1 MKKRGRRAAA
11 LLLAGLLGV
20 GSAMQAQATDT
31 QIDAAQKEK
40 EQLEQQ
46 KQAAE
51 AEKSAL
57 ADQLNGIIAKMQE
70 TNAKVDEK
78 AAEIEQ
84 AENDLVNAKV
94 DENNQYESMKKR
106 IRFMYENG
114 GNELLEII
122 FSSESMAELLN
133 KAEYVSKITEY
144 DRDMLVEFQKIVAE
158 VQERE
163 DSLKKEY
170 EELGALQAQ
179 LGEQQTQVQT
189 LLDSKGIEIAN
200 LESAI
205 GTKSAEL
212 QALIEKA
219 KAEEEARRQAELAQQ
234 EQQKPSGGGSTSS
247 GGGSS
252 SSGGSSNSGG
262 SYVPPGDDVVT
273 GNGTLS
279 HPCPS
284 GYETS
289 GFGYRSFDNS
299 FHKGIDYGTGGA
311 AVPTYAAADGKVL
324 IAGWSNSA
332 GNWVVIQHSGGLVTK
347 YMHHSALSVS
357 AGQYV
362 SKGQQLGLTGNTGNS
377 AGVHL
382 HFQVELNGTPVN
394 PKNYY

>member
-1 MKKRGRRAAA
+1 MKKRYRKTAA
-11 LLLAGLLGV
+11 LLLAGLLSM
-20 GSAMQAQATDT
+20 GSALQAGATDT

-51 AEKSAL
+51 QEQNAL
-57 ADQLNGIIAKMQE
+57 SEQLNSIIAQMQE
-70 TNAKVDEK
+70 TNAKVDQK
-78 AAEIEQ
+78 AVEIEQ
-84 AENDLVNAKV
+84 AENDLINAKI

-114 GNELLEII
+114 GGELLEIL
-122 FSSESMAELLN
+122 FTSDSMAELLN
-133 KAEYVSKITEY
+133 KAEYISKITEY
-144 DRDMLVEFQKIVAE
+144 DRNMLVEFQKIVTE
-158 VQERE
+158 VQEKE
-163 DSLKKEY
+163 AALKAEY

-205 GTKSAEL
+205 GAKASEL

-219 KAEEEARRQAELAQQ
+219 KAEEEARKQAELAQQ
-234 EQQKPSGGGSTSS
+234 QQQKPSGGN
-247 GGGSS
+247 S
-252 SSGGSSNSGG
+252 SSGNNSSGG
-262 SYVPPGDDVVT
+262 SYVPPGDNVIS
-273 GNGTLS
+273 GNGTFA

-284 GYETS
+284 GYLTS
-289 GFGYRSFDNS
+289 GFGYRDFDNS
-299 FHKGIDYGTGGA
+299 FHKGVDFGTGGA
-311 AVPTYAAADGKVL
+311 AVPTYAAADGRVL

-357 AGQYV
+357 SGQYV

-382 HFQVELNGTPVN
+382 HFQVELNGKPVD
-394 PKNYY
+394 PFNYL

>member
-1 MKKRGRRAAA
+1 MKKRYRKTAA
-11 LLLAGLLGV
+11 LLLAGILSLGSVLQV
-20 GSAMQAQATDT
+20 GATDT

-51 AEKSAL
+51 QEQNAL
-57 ADQLNGIIAKMQE
+57 SEQLNSIIAQMQE
-70 TNAKVDEK
+70 TNAKVDQK
-78 AAEIEQ
+78 AVEIEQ
-84 AENDLVNAKV
+84 AENDLINAKI

-114 GNELLEII
+114 GGELLEIL
-122 FSSESMAELLN
+122 FTSDSMAELLN
-133 KAEYVSKITEY
+133 KAEYISKITEY
-144 DRDMLVEFQKIVAE
+144 DRNMLVEFQKIVTE
-158 VQERE
+158 VQEKE
-163 DSLKKEY
+163 AALKAEY

-205 GTKSAEL
+205 GAKASEL

-219 KAEEEARRQAELAQQ
+219 KAEEEARKQAELAQQ
-234 EQQKPSGGGSTSS
+234 QQQKPSGGN
-247 GGGSS
+247 S
-252 SSGGSSNSGG
+252 SSGNNSSGG
-262 SYVPPGDDVVT
+262 SYVPPGDNVIS
-273 GNGTLS
+273 GNGTFA

-284 GYETS
+284 GYLTS
-289 GFGYRSFDNS
+289 GFGYRDFDNS
-299 FHKGIDYGTGGA
+299 FHKGVDFGTGGA
-311 AVPTYAAADGKVL
+311 AVPTYAAADGRVL

-357 AGQYV
+357 SGQYV

-382 HFQVELNGTPVN
+382 HFQVELNGRPVD
-394 PKNYY
+394 PFNYLS

>member
-1 MKKRGRRAAA
+1 MKKRCRKTAA
-11 LLLAGLLGV
+11 LLLAGLLSM
-20 GSAMQAQATDT
+20 GSVLQAGATDT

-46 KQAAE
+46 KQAVE
-51 AEKSAL
+51 QEQKAL
-57 ADQLNGIIAKMQE
+57 SEQLNSIIVQMQE
-70 TNAKVDEK
+70 TNAKVDQK
-78 AAEIEQ
+78 AVEIEQ
-84 AENDLVNAKV
+84 AENDLINAKI

-114 GNELLEII
+114 GGELLEIL
-122 FSSESMAELLN
+122 FTSDSMAELLN
-133 KAEYVSKITEY
+133 KAEYISKITEY
-144 DRDMLVEFQKIVAE
+144 DRNMLVEFQKIVTE
-158 VQERE
+158 VQEKE
-163 DSLKKEY
+163 DALRAEY

-205 GTKSAEL
+205 GAKASEL

-219 KAEEEARRQAELAQQ
+219 KAEEEARKQAELAQQ
-234 EQQKPSGGGSTSS
+234 QKPSGGNSSSGNNSS
-247 GGGSS
+247 GGG
-252 SSGGSSNSGG
+252 N
-262 SYVPPGDDVVT
+262 YVPPGDNVIA
-273 GNGTLS
+273 GNGTFA

-284 GYETS
+284 GYLTS
-289 GFGYRSFDNS
+289 GFGYRDFDNS
-299 FHKGIDYGTGGA
+299 FHKGVDFGTGGA
-311 AVPTYAAADGKVL
+311 AVPTYAAADGRVL

-357 AGQYV
+357 SGQYV

-382 HFQVELNGTPVN
+382 HFQVELNGKPVD
-394 PKNYY
+394 PFNYL

>member
-1 MKKRGRRAAA
+1 MKKRYRKTAA
-11 LLLAGLLGV
+11 LLLAGLLSM
-20 GSAMQAQATDT
+20 GSVLQAGATDT

-51 AEKSAL
+51 QEQNAL
-57 ADQLNGIIAKMQE
+57 SEQLNSIIAQMQE
-70 TNAKVDEK
+70 TNAKVDQK
-78 AAEIEQ
+78 AVEIEQ
-84 AENDLVNAKV
+84 AENDLINAKI

-114 GNELLEII
+114 GGELLEIL
-122 FSSESMAELLN
+122 FTSDSMAELLN
-133 KAEYVSKITEY
+133 KAEYISKITEY
-144 DRDMLVEFQKIVAE
+144 DRNMLVEFQKIVTE
-158 VQERE
+158 VQEKE
-163 DSLKKEY
+163 AALKAEY

-205 GTKSAEL
+205 GAKASEL

-219 KAEEEARRQAELAQQ
+219 KAEEEARKQAELAQQ
-234 EQQKPSGGGSTSS
+234 QQQKPSGGN
-247 GGGSS
+247 S
-252 SSGGSSNSGG
+252 SSGNNSGGG
-262 SYVPPGDDVVT
+262 SYVPPGDNVIS
-273 GNGTLS
+273 GNGTFV

-284 GYETS
+284 GYLTS
-289 GFGYRSFDNS
+289 GFGYRDFDNS
-299 FHKGIDYGTGGA
+299 FHKGVDFGTGGA
-311 AVPTYAAADGKVL
+311 AVPTYAAADGRVL

-357 AGQYV
+357 SGQYV

-382 HFQVELNGTPVN
+382 HFQVELNGKPVD
-394 PKNYY
+394 PFNYLS

>member
-1 MKKRGRRAAA
+1 MKKRYRKTAA
-11 LLLAGLLGV
+11 LLLAGILSLGSVLQV
-20 GSAMQAQATDT
+20 GATDT

-51 AEKSAL
+51 QEQNAL
-57 ADQLNGIIAKMQE
+57 SEQLNSIIAQMQE
-70 TNAKVDEK
+70 TNAKVDQK
-78 AAEIEQ
+78 AVEIEQ
-84 AENDLVNAKV
+84 AENDLINAKI

-114 GNELLEII
+114 GGELLEIL
-122 FSSESMAELLN
+122 FTSDSMAELLN
-133 KAEYVSKITEY
+133 KAEYISKITEY
-144 DRDMLVEFQKIVAE
+144 DRNMLVEFQKIVTE
-158 VQERE
+158 VQEKE
-163 DSLKKEY
+163 AALKAEY
-170 EELGALQAQ
+170 EELGALQAR

-205 GTKSAEL
+205 GAKASEF

-219 KAEEEARRQAELAQQ
+219 KAEEEARKQAELAQQ
-234 EQQKPSGGGSTSS
+234 QQQKPSGGN
-247 GGGSS
+247 S
-252 SSGGSSNSGG
+252 SSGNNSSGG
-262 SYVPPGDDVVT
+262 SYVPPGDNVIS
-273 GNGTLS
+273 GNGTFA

-284 GYETS
+284 GYLTS
-289 GFGYRSFDNS
+289 GFGYRDFDNS
-299 FHKGIDYGTGGA
+299 FHKGVDFGTGGA
-311 AVPTYAAADGKVL
+311 AVPTYAAADGRVL

-357 AGQYV
+357 SGQYV

-382 HFQVELNGTPVN
+382 HFQVELNGKPVD
-394 PKNYY
+394 PFNYL

>member
-1 MKKRGRRAAA
+1 MKKRYRKTAA
-11 LLLAGLLGV
+11 LLLAGLLSM
-20 GSAMQAQATDT
+20 GSVLQAGATDT

-51 AEKSAL
+51 QEKNAL
-57 ADQLNGIIAKMQE
+57 SEQLNSIIAQMQE
-70 TNAKVDEK
+70 TNAKVDQK
-78 AAEIEQ
+78 AVEIEQ
-84 AENDLVNAKV
+84 AENDLINAKI

-114 GNELLEII
+114 GGELLEIL
-122 FSSESMAELLN
+122 FTSDSMAELLN
-133 KAEYVSKITEY
+133 KAEYISKITEY
-144 DRDMLVEFQKIVAE
+144 DRNMLVEFQKIVTE
-158 VQERE
+158 VQEKE
-163 DSLKKEY
+163 AALKAEY

-205 GTKSAEL
+205 GAKASEL

-219 KAEEEARRQAELAQQ
+219 KAEEEARKQAELAQQ
-234 EQQKPSGGGSTSS
+234 QQQKPSGGN
-247 GGGSS
+247 S
-252 SSGGSSNSGG
+252 SSGNNSGGG
-262 SYVPPGDDVVT
+262 SYVPPGDNVIS
-273 GNGTLS
+273 GNGTFA

-284 GYETS
+284 GYLTS
-289 GFGYRSFDNS
+289 GFGYRDFDNS
-299 FHKGIDYGTGGA
+299 FHKGVDFGTGGA
-311 AVPTYAAADGKVL
+311 AVPTYAAADGRVL
-324 IAGWSNSA
+324 MAGWSNSA

-357 AGQYV
+357 TGQYV

-382 HFQVELNGTPVN
+382 HFQVELNGKPVD
-394 PKNYY
+394 PFNYLS

>member
-1 MKKRGRRAAA
+1 MKKRYRKTAA
-11 LLLAGLLGV
+11 LLLAGLLSM
-20 GSAMQAQATDT
+20 GSVLQAGATDT

-51 AEKSAL
+51 QEKNAL
-57 ADQLNGIIAKMQE
+57 SEQLNSIIAQMQE
-70 TNAKVDEK
+70 TNAKVDQK
-78 AAEIEQ
+78 AVEIEQ
-84 AENDLVNAKV
+84 AENDLINAKI

-114 GNELLEII
+114 GGELLEIL
-122 FSSESMAELLN
+122 FTSDSMAELLN
-133 KAEYVSKITEY
+133 KAEYISKITEY
-144 DRDMLVEFQKIVAE
+144 DRNMLVEFQKIVTE
-158 VQERE
+158 VQEKE
-163 DSLKKEY
+163 AALKAEY

-205 GTKSAEL
+205 GAKASEL

-219 KAEEEARRQAELAQQ
+219 KAEEEARKQAELAQQ
-234 EQQKPSGGGSTSS
+234 QQQKPSGGN
-247 GGGSS
+247 S
-252 SSGGSSNSGG
+252 SSGNNSSGG
-262 SYVPPGDDVVT
+262 SYVPPGDNVIS
-273 GNGTLS
+273 GNGTFA

-284 GYETS
+284 GYLTS
-289 GFGYRSFDNS
+289 GFGYRDFDNS
-299 FHKGIDYGTGGA
+299 FHKGVDFGTGGA
-311 AVPTYAAADGKVL
+311 AVPTYAAADGRVL

-357 AGQYV
+357 SGQYV

-382 HFQVELNGTPVN
+382 HFQVELNGKPVD
-394 PKNYY
+394 PFNYLS

>member
-1 MKKRGRRAAA
+1 MKKRCRKTAA
-11 LLLAGLLGV
+11 LLLAGLLSM
-20 GSAMQAQATDT
+20 GSVLQAGATDT

-46 KQAAE
+46 KQAVE
-51 AEKSAL
+51 QEQKVLSE
-57 ADQLNGIIAKMQE
+57 QLNSIIVQMQE
-70 TNAKVDEK
+70 TNAKVDQK
-78 AAEIEQ
+78 AVEIEQ
-84 AENDLVNAKV
+84 AENDLINAKI

-114 GNELLEII
+114 GGELLEIL
-122 FSSESMAELLN
+122 FTSDSMAELLN
-133 KAEYVSKITEY
+133 KAEYISKITEY
-144 DRDMLVEFQKIVAE
+144 DRNMLVEFQKIVTE
-158 VQERE
+158 VQEKE
-163 DSLKKEY
+163 DALRAEY

-205 GTKSAEL
+205 GAKASEL

-219 KAEEEARRQAELAQQ
+219 KAEEEARKQAELAQQ
-234 EQQKPSGGGSTSS
+234 QKPSGGNSSSGNNSS
-247 GGGSS
+247 GGG
-252 SSGGSSNSGG
+252 N
-262 SYVPPGDDVVT
+262 YVPPGDNVIA
-273 GNGTLS
+273 GNGTFA

-284 GYETS
+284 GYLTS
-289 GFGYRSFDNS
+289 GFGYRDFDNS
-299 FHKGIDYGTGGA
+299 FHKGVDFGTGGA
-311 AVPTYAAADGKVL
+311 AVPTYAAADGRVL

-357 AGQYV
+357 SGQYV

-382 HFQVELNGTPVN
+382 HFQVELNGKPVD
-394 PKNYY
+394 PFNYL

>member
-1 MKKRGRRAAA
+1 MKKRCRKTAA
-11 LLLAGLLGV
+11 LLLAGLLSM
-20 GSAMQAQATDT
+20 GSVLQAGATDT

-46 KQAAE
+46 KQAVE
-51 AEKSAL
+51 QEQKVLSE
-57 ADQLNGIIAKMQE
+57 QLNSIIVQMQE
-70 TNAKVDEK
+70 TNAKVDKK
-78 AAEIEQ
+78 AVEIEQ
-84 AENDLVNAKV
+84 AENDLINAKI

-114 GNELLEII
+114 GGELLEIL
-122 FSSESMAELLN
+122 FTSDSMAELLN
-133 KAEYVSKITEY
+133 KAEYISKITEY
-144 DRDMLVEFQKIVAE
+144 DRNMLVEFQKIVTE
-158 VQERE
+158 VQEKE
-163 DSLKKEY
+163 DALRAEY

-205 GTKSAEL
+205 GAKASEL

-219 KAEEEARRQAELAQQ
+219 KAEEEARKQAELAQQ
-234 EQQKPSGGGSTSS
+234 QKPSGGNSSSGNNSS
-247 GGGSS
+247 GGG
-252 SSGGSSNSGG
+252 N
-262 SYVPPGDDVVT
+262 YVPPGDNVIA
-273 GNGTLS
+273 GNGTFA

-284 GYETS
+284 GYLTS
-289 GFGYRSFDNS
+289 GFGYRDFDNS
-299 FHKGIDYGTGGA
+299 FHKGVDFGTGGA
-311 AVPTYAAADGKVL
+311 AVPTYAAADGRVL

-357 AGQYV
+357 SGQYV

-382 HFQVELNGTPVN
+382 HFQVELNGKPVD
-394 PKNYY
+394 PFNYL

>member
-1 MKKRGRRAAA
+1 MKKRYRKTAA
-11 LLLAGLLGV
+11 LLLAGLLSM
-20 GSAMQAQATDT
+20 GSVLQAGATDT

-51 AEKSAL
+51 QEQNAL
-57 ADQLNGIIAKMQE
+57 SEQLNSIIAQMQE
-70 TNAKVDEK
+70 TNAKVDQK
-78 AAEIEQ
+78 AVEIEQ
-84 AENDLVNAKV
+84 AENDLINAKI

-114 GNELLEII
+114 GGELLEIL
-122 FSSESMAELLN
+122 FTSDSMAELLN
-133 KAEYVSKITEY
+133 KAEYISKITEY
-144 DRDMLVEFQKIVAE
+144 DRNMLVEFQKIVTE
-158 VQERE
+158 VQEKE
-163 DSLKKEY
+163 AALKAEY
-170 EELGALQAQ
+170 EELGALQAR

-205 GTKSAEL
+205 GAKASEL

-219 KAEEEARRQAELAQQ
+219 KAEEEARKQAELAQQ
-234 EQQKPSGGGSTSS
+234 QQQKPSGGN
-247 GGGSS
+247 S
-252 SSGGSSNSGG
+252 SSGNNSSGG
-262 SYVPPGDDVVT
+262 SYVPPGDNVIS
-273 GNGTLS
+273 GNGTFA

-284 GYETS
+284 GYLTS
-289 GFGYRSFDNS
+289 GFGYRDFDNS
-299 FHKGIDYGTGGA
+299 FHKGVDFGTGGA
-311 AVPTYAAADGKVL
+311 AVPTYAAADGRVL

-357 AGQYV
+357 SGQYV

-382 HFQVELNGTPVN
+382 HFQVELNGRPVD
-394 PKNYY
+394 PFNYLS

>member
-1 MKKRGRRAAA
+1 MKKRYRKTAA
-11 LLLAGLLGV
+11 LLLAGLLSM
-20 GSAMQAQATDT
+20 GSVLQAGATDT

-51 AEKSAL
+51 QEQNAL
-57 ADQLNGIIAKMQE
+57 SEQLNSIIAQMQE
-70 TNAKVDEK
+70 TNAKVDQK
-78 AAEIEQ
+78 AVEIEQ
-84 AENDLVNAKV
+84 AENDLINAKI

-114 GNELLEII
+114 GGELLEIL
-122 FSSESMAELLN
+122 FTSDSMAELLN
-133 KAEYVSKITEY
+133 KAEYISKITEY
-144 DRDMLVEFQKIVAE
+144 DRNMLVEFQKIVTE
-158 VQERE
+158 VQEKE
-163 DSLKKEY
+163 AALKAEY

-205 GTKSAEL
+205 GAKASEL

-219 KAEEEARRQAELAQQ
+219 KAEEEARKQAELAQQ
-234 EQQKPSGGGSTSS
+234 QQQKPSGGN
-247 GGGSS
+247 S
-252 SSGGSSNSGG
+252 SSGNNSSGG
-262 SYVPPGDDVVT
+262 SYVPPGDNVIS
-273 GNGTLS
+273 GNGTFA

-284 GYETS
+284 GYLTS
-289 GFGYRSFDNS
+289 GFGYRDFDNS
-299 FHKGIDYGTGGA
+299 FHKGVDFGTGGA
-311 AVPTYAAADGKVL
+311 AVPTYAAADGRVL

-357 AGQYV
+357 SGQYV

-382 HFQVELNGTPVN
+382 HFQVELNGKPVD
-394 PKNYY
+394 PFNYLS

>member
-1 MKKRGRRAAA
+1 MKKRYRKTAA
-11 LLLAGLLGV
+11 LLLAGILSLGSVLQV
-20 GSAMQAQATDT
+20 GATDT

-51 AEKSAL
+51 QEQNAL
-57 ADQLNGIIAKMQE
+57 SEQLNSIIEQMQE
-70 TNAKVDEK
+70 TNAKVDQK
-78 AAEIEQ
+78 AVEIEQ
-84 AENDLVNAKV
+84 AENDLINAKI

-114 GNELLEII
+114 GGELLEIL
-122 FSSESMAELLN
+122 FTSDSMAELLN
-133 KAEYVSKITEY
+133 KAEYISKITEY
-144 DRDMLVEFQKIVAE
+144 DRNMLVEFQKIVTE
-158 VQERE
+158 VQEKE
-163 DSLKKEY
+163 AALKAEY

-205 GTKSAEL
+205 GAKASEL

-219 KAEEEARRQAELAQQ
+219 KAEEEARKQAELAQQ
-234 EQQKPSGGGSTSS
+234 QQQQKPSGGN
-247 GGGSS
+247 S
-252 SSGGSSNSGG
+252 SSGNNSSGG
-262 SYVPPGDDVVT
+262 SYVPPGDNVIS
-273 GNGTLS
+273 GNGTFA

-284 GYETS
+284 GYLTS
-289 GFGYRSFDNS
+289 GFGYRDFDNS
-299 FHKGIDYGTGGA
+299 FHKGVDFGTGGA
-311 AVPTYAAADGKVL
+311 AVPTYAAADGRVL

-357 AGQYV
+357 SGQYV

-382 HFQVELNGTPVN
+382 HFQVELNGKPVD
-394 PKNYY
+394 PFNYL

>member
-1 MKKRGRRAAA
+1 MKKRYRKTAA
-11 LLLAGLLGV
+11 LLLAGILSLGSVLQV
-20 GSAMQAQATDT
+20 GATDT

-51 AEKSAL
+51 QEQNAL
-57 ADQLNGIIAKMQE
+57 SEQLNSIIAQMQE
-70 TNAKVDEK
+70 TNAKVDQK
-78 AAEIEQ
+78 AVEIEQ
-84 AENDLVNAKV
+84 AENDLINAKI

-114 GNELLEII
+114 GGELLEIL
-122 FSSESMAELLN
+122 FTSDSMAELLN
-133 KAEYVSKITEY
+133 KAEYISKITEY
-144 DRDMLVEFQKIVAE
+144 DRNMLVEFQKIVTE
-158 VQERE
+158 VQEKE
-163 DSLKKEY
+163 AALKAEY
-170 EELGALQAQ
+170 EELGALQAR

-205 GTKSAEL
+205 GAKASEL

-219 KAEEEARRQAELAQQ
+219 KAEEEARKQAELAQQ
-234 EQQKPSGGGSTSS
+234 QQQKPSGGN
-247 GGGSS
+247 S
-252 SSGGSSNSGG
+252 SSGNNSSGG
-262 SYVPPGDDVVT
+262 SYVPPGDNVIS
-273 GNGTLS
+273 GNGTFA

-284 GYETS
+284 GYLTS
-289 GFGYRSFDNS
+289 GFGYRDFDNS
-299 FHKGIDYGTGGA
+299 FHKGVDFGTGGA
-311 AVPTYAAADGKVL
+311 AVPTYAAADGRVL

-357 AGQYV
+357 SGQYV

-382 HFQVELNGTPVN
+382 HFQVELNGRPVD
-394 PKNYY
+394 PFNYLS

>member
-1 MKKRGRRAAA
+1 MKKRYRKTAA
-11 LLLAGLLGV
+11 LLLAGILSLGSVLQV
-20 GSAMQAQATDT
+20 GATDT

-51 AEKSAL
+51 QEQNAL
-57 ADQLNGIIAKMQE
+57 SEQLNSIIAQMQE
-70 TNAKVDEK
+70 TNAKVDQK
-78 AAEIEQ
+78 AVEIEQ
-84 AENDLVNAKV
+84 AENDLINAKI

-114 GNELLEII
+114 GGELLEIL
-122 FSSESMAELLN
+122 FTSDSMAELLN
-133 KAEYVSKITEY
+133 KAEYISKITEY
-144 DRDMLVEFQKIVAE
+144 DRNMLVEFQKIVTE
-158 VQERE
+158 VQEKE
-163 DSLKKEY
+163 AALKAEY

-205 GTKSAEL
+205 GAKASEL

-219 KAEEEARRQAELAQQ
+219 KAEEEARKQAELAQQ
-234 EQQKPSGGGSTSS
+234 QQQQKPSGGN
-247 GGGSS
+247 S
-252 SSGGSSNSGG
+252 SSGNNSSGG
-262 SYVPPGDDVVT
+262 SYVPPGDNVIS
-273 GNGTLS
+273 GNGTFA

-284 GYETS
+284 GYLTS
-289 GFGYRSFDNS
+289 GFGYRDFDNS
-299 FHKGIDYGTGGA
+299 FHKGVDFGTGGA
-311 AVPTYAAADGKVL
+311 AVPTYAAADGRVL

-357 AGQYV
+357 SGQYV

-382 HFQVELNGTPVN
+382 HFQVELNGKPVD
-394 PKNYY
+394 PFNYL

>member
-1 MKKRGRRAAA
+1 MKKRYRKTAA
-11 LLLAGLLGV
+11 LLLAGLLSM
-20 GSAMQAQATDT
+20 GSVLQAGATDT

-51 AEKSAL
+51 QEKNAL
-57 ADQLNGIIAKMQE
+57 SEQLNSIIAQMQE
-70 TNAKVDEK
+70 TNAKVDQK
-78 AAEIEQ
+78 AVEIEQ
-84 AENDLVNAKV
+84 AENDLINAKI

-114 GNELLEII
+114 GGELLEIL
-122 FSSESMAELLN
+122 FTSDSMAELLN
-133 KAEYVSKITEY
+133 KAEYISKITEY
-144 DRDMLVEFQKIVAE
+144 DRNMLVEFQKIVTE
-158 VQERE
+158 VQEKE
-163 DSLKKEY
+163 AALKAEY

-205 GTKSAEL
+205 GAKASEL

-219 KAEEEARRQAELAQQ
+219 KAEEEARKQAELAQQ
-234 EQQKPSGGGSTSS
+234 QQQKPSGGN
-247 GGGSS
+247 S
-252 SSGGSSNSGG
+252 SSGNNSGGG
-262 SYVPPGDDVVT
+262 SYVPPGDNVIS
-273 GNGTLS
+273 GNGTFA

-284 GYETS
+284 GYLTS
-289 GFGYRSFDNS
+289 GFGYRDFDNS
-299 FHKGIDYGTGGA
+299 FHKGVDFGTGGA
-311 AVPTYAAADGKVL
+311 AVPTYAAADGRVL

-357 AGQYV
+357 SGQYV

-382 HFQVELNGTPVN
+382 HFQVELNGKPVD
-394 PKNYY
+394 PFNYLS

>member
-1 MKKRGRRAAA
+1 MKKRYRKTAA
-11 LLLAGLLGV
+11 LLLAGILSLGSVLQV
-20 GSAMQAQATDT
+20 GAADT

-51 AEKSAL
+51 QEQNAL
-57 ADQLNGIIAKMQE
+57 SEQLNSIIAQMQE
-70 TNAKVDEK
+70 TNAKVDQK
-78 AAEIEQ
+78 AVEIEQ
-84 AENDLVNAKV
+84 AENDLINAKI

-114 GNELLEII
+114 GGELLEIL
-122 FSSESMAELLN
+122 FTSDSMAELLN
-133 KAEYVSKITEY
+133 KAEYISKITEY
-144 DRDMLVEFQKIVAE
+144 DRNMLVEFQKIVTE
-158 VQERE
+158 VQEKE
-163 DSLKKEY
+163 AALKAEY

-205 GTKSAEL
+205 GAKASEL

-219 KAEEEARRQAELAQQ
+219 KAEEEARKQAELAQQ
-234 EQQKPSGGGSTSS
+234 QQQQKPSGGN
-247 GGGSS
+247 S
-252 SSGGSSNSGG
+252 SSGNNSSGG
-262 SYVPPGDDVVT
+262 SYVPPGDNVIS
-273 GNGTLS
+273 GNGTFA

-284 GYETS
+284 GYLTS
-289 GFGYRSFDNS
+289 GFGYRDFDNS
-299 FHKGIDYGTGGA
+299 FHKGVDFGTGGA

-357 AGQYV
+357 SGQYV

-382 HFQVELNGTPVN
+382 HFQVELNGKPVD
-394 PKNYY
+394 PFNYL

>member
-1 MKKRGRRAAA
+1 MKKRYRKTAA
-11 LLLAGLLGV
+11 LLLAGLLSM
-20 GSAMQAQATDT
+20 GSVLQAGATDT

-51 AEKSAL
+51 QEQNAL
-57 ADQLNGIIAKMQE
+57 SEQLNSIIAQMQE
-70 TNAKVDEK
+70 TNAKVDQK
-78 AAEIEQ
+78 AVEIEQ
-84 AENDLVNAKV
+84 AENDLINAKI

-114 GNELLEII
+114 GGELLEIL
-122 FSSESMAELLN
+122 FTSDSMAELLN
-133 KAEYVSKITEY
+133 KAEYISKITEY
-144 DRDMLVEFQKIVAE
+144 DRNMLVEFQKIVTE
-158 VQERE
+158 VQEKE
-163 DSLKKEY
+163 AALKAEY
-170 EELGALQAQ
+170 EELSALQAQ

-205 GTKSAEL
+205 GAKASEL

-219 KAEEEARRQAELAQQ
+219 KAEEEARKQAELAQQ
-234 EQQKPSGGGSTSS
+234 QQQKPSGGN
-247 GGGSS
+247 S
-252 SSGGSSNSGG
+252 SSGNNSGGG
-262 SYVPPGDDVVT
+262 SYVPPGDNVIS
-273 GNGTLS
+273 GNGTFA

-284 GYETS
+284 GYLTS
-289 GFGYRSFDNS
+289 GFGYRDFDNS
-299 FHKGIDYGTGGA
+299 FHKGVDFGTGGA
-311 AVPTYAAADGKVL
+311 AVPTYAAADGRVL
-324 IAGWSNSA
+324 MAGWSNSA

-357 AGQYV
+357 TGQYV

-382 HFQVELNGTPVN
+382 HFQVELNGKPVD
-394 PKNYY
+394 PFNYLS